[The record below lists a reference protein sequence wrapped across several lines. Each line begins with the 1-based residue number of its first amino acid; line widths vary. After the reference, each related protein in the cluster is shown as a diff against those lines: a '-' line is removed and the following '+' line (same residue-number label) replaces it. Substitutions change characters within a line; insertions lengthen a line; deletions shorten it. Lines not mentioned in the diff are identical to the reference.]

1 MGDKK
6 QKLFELG
13 NPNDK
18 KYQFRIYDD
27 HTFDILSLETDG
39 GLLIEKKDGEPVAA
53 FEHRYNNE
61 YYFPGYKDLQPGM
74 ITPGFNRDTLLELHP
89 LLSDTEKPKEKVAIL
104 GPDTY
109 VNNIAKNRA
118 KMLRAVPKVSW
129 QFDKI
134 TLGEFWVSII
144 LALCVGLRVIL

>member
-1 MGDKK
+1 MAK

-18 KYQFRIYDD
+18 KYQFKIFDD
-27 HTFDILSLETDG
+27 HSFDILSLETDA

-53 FEHRYNNE
+53 YEHRYNNE
-61 YYFPGYKDLQPGM
+61 YFFPGYKDIPSGM
-74 ITPGFNRDTLLELHP
+74 ITPGFSRDTLLELHP
-89 LLSDTEKPKEKVAIL
+89 LLSNAEKPKEASAVI
-104 GPDTY
+104 GVDTY
-109 VNNIAKNRA
+109 INNIAVNRA

-134 TLGEFWVSII
+134 TLGEFWVAII
-144 LALCVGLRVIL
+144 LALCVGLRVLL

>member
-1 MGDKK
+1 MAK

-18 KYQFRIYDD
+18 KYQFKIFDD
-27 HTFDILSLETDG
+27 HSFDILSLETDG

-53 FEHRYNNE
+53 YEHRYNNE
-61 YYFPGYKDLQPGM
+61 YWFPGYKDIPSGM
-74 ITPGFNRDTLLELHP
+74 ITPGFSRDTLLELHP
-89 LLSDTEKPKEKVAIL
+89 LLSDAEKPKTAININ
-104 GPDTY
+104 GMDNY
-109 VNNIAKNRA
+109 VNTIAANRA

-144 LALCVGLRVIL
+144 LALCVVLKVLL